1 MNEPSDDGVSAADAV
16 APAKI
21 MATGSCATRVMTW
34 SARQSAPVQARDR
47 VERGQNRVLLPGRNV
62 GDVIAGQHDPP
73 VDGAEIRVMLFRRR
87 PRLPEPDDRR
97 RHERARRADLWCR
110 ARHAE
115 LQYHQQGFQRG
126 FCLLDPVTEPKDVT
140 MLDHMSA

>member
-73 VDGAEIRVMLFRRR
+73 VDGAEILVMLLASAVGPPAKAAER
-87 PRLPEPDDRR
+87 PRNLVP
-97 RHERARRADLWCR
+97 ADCTCYSPHLR
-110 ARHAE
+110 PR
-115 LQYHQQGFQRG
+115 
-126 FCLLDPVTEPKDVT
+126 
-140 MLDHMSA
+140 

>member
-47 VERGQNRVLLPGRNV
+47 IERGQNRALLPGRNV
-62 GDVIAGQHDPP
+62 EDVLAGQHDPP
-73 VDGAEIRVMLFRRR
+73 VDGAEILVMLLASAVGPPAKAAER
-87 PRLPEPDDRR
+87 PRIPVPADCNAVFVFSLVL
-97 RHERARRADLWCR
+97 RATVSLVALVSS
-110 ARHAE
+110 
-115 LQYHQQGFQRG
+115 G
-126 FCLLDPVTEPKDVT
+126 P
-140 MLDHMSA
+140 